1 MVEET
6 LNAQNAGNVKNAG
19 LALAA
24 AAVLAGLMAAGS
36 ALFLASGSPTA
47 GASEATADAGLPDS
61 QSPAPGDVNAP
72 GMTAGTGAPV
82 ADPVAEAVPSIV
94 TPPSGEAA
102 PDFRGIVQWINSPPL
117 SLAELQG
124 KVVLIDFWTYSCI
137 NCQRT
142 LPYVRDWHDK
152 YSGLGL
158 VVVGVHSP
166 EFGFEKDEDNVRE
179 AVAEQQVTWPVA
191 MDNDFRTWRA
201 YENRWWPHKF
211 LIDRDGAIRYHH
223 IGEGAYLE
231 TELHIRNLLV
241 EAGQAVSGIRA
252 GSGIGGG

>member
-1 MVEET
+1 MKIDAT
-6 LNAQNAGNVKNAG
+6 KIKNAG

-24 AAVLAGLMAAGS
+24 AAVLAGLMVAGS
-36 ALFLASGSPTA
+36 VLFLSAGSDGRQPAGVDASGVSGDFKPEIPASDSPIQSA
-47 GASEATADAGLPDS
+47 PASATVPGPE
-61 QSPAPGDVNAP
+61 APG
-72 GMTAGTGAPV
+72 
-82 ADPVAEAVPSIV
+82 IV
-94 TPPSGEAA
+94 TPPGGENA

-117 SLAELQG
+117 SLAKLQG

-166 EFGFEKDEDNVRE
+166 EFGFEKDEGNVRE
-179 AVAEQQVTWPVA
+179 AVVKQGVTWPVA
-191 MDNDFRTWRA
+191 MDNDFRTWRS

-211 LIDRDGAIRYHH
+211 LIDQDGVIRYHH
-223 IGEGAYLE
+223 IGEGAYVE

-241 EAGQAVSGIRA
+241 EAGQVVSDIEVGNENT
-252 GSGIGGG
+252 GG